1 MFTGEFRTHKQFDL
15 TPFSY
20 AQNTSTASTSRH
32 SSFLPPNFL
41 RPVIGTFSAEG
52 IGRDTSDTS
61 YKERAISLSRQQ
73 AMKEARGFTR

>member
-1 MFTGEFRTHKQFDL
+1 MHIVWC
-15 TPFSY
+15 S
-20 AQNTSTASTSRH
+20 H

-52 IGRDTSDTS
+52 IGQDTADTS

-73 AMKEARGFTR
+73 VINDVRKERE